1 MEPKERKRDPREEEL
16 DRFWEIDALLPARRQ
31 VPRSMNT
38 DAVEIDLPPISEAGK
53 AAPSHREIPL
63 PKRTE
68 TTANA
73 PVKPSAAQNRVE
85 ASQKPTIPTETT
97 VIHSVAS
104 AEEHPVRRAVSPI
117 PRPEPPTPDDEYIPD
132 SALLR
137 RVRIYRWKSTYQYY
151 EDFVNTAEKLLPL
164 HGKPCPHV
172 PFFSYVPQYSQL
184 DRARLAWYL
193 HFRDCVRRGEY
204 PETDYSY
211 ILLLIYEIINLSDK
225 IPPTEGRDLL
235 LGLWRGYRKSFVPLD
250 AYLPE
255 WICDYSL
262 IHHLPPPKDLDGHLL
277 RRVMNG
283 CRLRE
288 FYVCGTTEKGELRAL
303 LAFCSNYDYRKSKF
317 CTEETSA
324 LFEETVFIVLRAV
337 TERLSRE
344 GKLFSDTGMEDCTVT
359 RDAYS
364 GALCSY
370 RMKRKIEVSY
380 CSFSR
385 SHELRFLITDVIKYT
400 ENKLRA
406 HLGVR
411 SRLSIYALPVSIR
424 EQIDAL
430 TAHLMPSRH
439 TEQKRKEAE
448 AEALY
453 ERLYDL
459 PTAPLSLSNAAEI
472 ERASWETTEK
482 LVEAFEEAA
491 PADGNAPQMMPQ
503 QNDPPKSSQEASLPK
518 KTALSNIEVPLPSA
532 EPAAPSVTDL
542 ESTAVLSRF
551 SAFLHAAMAEDK
563 ALQRSEAS
571 ALGRLPDAI
580 ADEINELAADA
591 IGDVLL
597 EECDG
602 IYSVIQDYREM
613 IERILQNGT

>member
-1 MEPKERKRDPREEEL
+1 MDPKERKKDPREEEL
-16 DRFWEIDALLPARRQ
+16 DRFWEIDALLPARKQ
-31 VPRSMNT
+31 VPRSQNT
-38 DAVEIDLPPISEAGK
+38 DAVEIELTPPAKIERST
-53 AAPSHREIPL
+53 PTPREIPL
-63 PKRTE
+63 PKQDSSDLIHSIEQSDLRNTNSKE
-68 TTANA
+68 RQ
-73 PVKPSAAQNRVE
+73 SDL
-85 ASQKPTIPTETT
+85 TETT
-97 VIHSVAS
+97 VIHSISS
-104 AEEHPVRRAVSPI
+104 AEETPIRRLVSPI

-137 RVRIYRWKSTYQYY
+137 RVRIYRWKSSYQYY
-151 EDFVNTAEKLLPL
+151 EEFVNTAEKLLPL
-164 HGKPCPHV
+164 RGKPCPHV

-193 HFRDCVRRGEY
+193 HFRDCVRRREY

-225 IPPTEGRDLL
+225 IPPKEGRDLL
-235 LGLWRGYRKSFVPLD
+235 LGLWRGYRKSFAPLD

-288 FYVCGTTEKGELRAL
+288 FYVCGTTETGELRAL

-317 CTEETSA
+317 CTEEHRP
-324 LFEETVFIVLRAV
+324 LFDETVFTVLRTV

-344 GKLFSDTGMEDCTVT
+344 GKLFSGTGMEDCTVT

-385 SHELRFLITDVIKYT
+385 SHELRFLITDVVKYT

-424 EQIDAL
+424 EQIDAV
-430 TAHLMPSRH
+430 TAHLTPSRR
-439 TEQKRKEAE
+439 TEQKKKEAE
-448 AEALY
+448 TEAAY
-453 ERLYDL
+453 QRLYDL
-459 PTAPLSLSNAAEI
+459 PKTPLSLSNAAEI
-472 ERASWETTEK
+472 ERASWETTER
-482 LVEAFEEAA
+482 LVEAFEE
-491 PADGNAPQMMPQ
+491 
-503 QNDPPKSSQEASLPK
+503 KSSIKDERTEARSPLFAEIPK
-518 KTALSNIEVPLPSA
+518 PFESEHIFEKAPMEAFNTESPVDEPNVDLSRYTGFLK
-532 EPAAPSVTDL
+532 
-542 ESTAVLSRF
+542 AVLD
-551 SAFLHAAMAEDK
+551 ENKD
-563 ALQRSEAS
+563 LQRREANT
-571 ALGRLPDAI
+571 LGRLPDAI
-580 ADEINELAADA
+580 ADEINEIAADA
-591 IGDVLL
+591 IGDVWL
-597 EECDG
+597 EEDDG
-602 IYSVIQDYREM
+602 VYKIIEDYREI

>member
-38 DAVEIDLPPISEAGK
+38 DTVEIDLPSISEAGK
-53 AAPSHREIPL
+53 AAHSSRELAL

-68 TTANA
+68 TPSRA
-73 PVKPSAAQNRVE
+73 PVDPLATREKTAPDAKQA
-85 ASQKPTIPTETT
+85 IPTETT

-117 PRPEPPTPDDEYIPD
+117 PRPAPPTPDDEYIPD

-235 LGLWRGYRKSFVPLD
+235 LGLWRGYRKSFAPLD

-277 RRVMNG
+277 RRVMHG

-317 CTEETSA
+317 CTEETGA
-324 LFEETVFIVLRAV
+324 LFEETVFTVLRSV

-344 GKLFSDTGMEDCTVT
+344 GKLFSGTGMEDCTVT

-424 EQIDAL
+424 EQIDGI
-430 TAHLMPSRH
+430 TAHLTPSRR

-482 LVEAFEEAA
+482 LVEAFEEE
-491 PADGNAPQMMPQ
+491 PSTGGDNSQTIPRQEDLSQ
-503 QNDPPKSSQEASLPK
+503 ISQEALPQK
-518 KTALSNIEVPLPSA
+518 NTLPQFEGAFPLGKPIEPSENTPEWTAS
-532 EPAAPSVTDL
+532 
-542 ESTAVLSRF
+542 LSRF
-551 SAFLHAAMAEDK
+551 SAFLRAALDEDK

-571 ALGRLPDAI
+571 TLGRLPDAI

-597 EECDG
+597 EDCDG
-602 IYSVIQDYREM
+602 VYSVIQDYREM